1 MALVRLLEMRLFQA
15 SCALDTLGMHGHYSE
30 WKVCGM
36 EAMERRKVAA
46 DRVRTAEN
54 AVAQLKEELA
64 EFGLK
69 LPSLRIDPVSCA
81 GDEPT
86 PLVDLGRCNIDT
98 ALRLC
103 EVLAEKESG
112 HDG

>member
-1 MALVRLLEMRLFQA
+1 
-15 SCALDTLGMHGHYSE
+15 
-30 WKVCGM
+30 M
-36 EAMERRKVAA
+36 EATERGRAAAEKVRAA
-46 DRVRTAEN
+46 ED
-54 AVAQLKEELA
+54 AVEQLKA
-64 EFGLK
+64 GFAGLGVT
-69 LPSLRIDPVSCA
+69 LPSLRVDPVSCA
-81 GDEPT
+81 GNEPT